1 MYDKHAEINLL
12 NHQALF
18 NVEVDEIFI
27 SYFQFIWEKSIHNM
41 LNKCKRIRSLDVST
55 VSLFEYNLF
64 FINFDVLTKRKK
76 N

>member
-27 SYFQFIWEKSIHNM
+27 SYFQFI
-41 LNKCKRIRSLDVST
+41 
-55 VSLFEYNLF
+55 
-64 FINFDVLTKRKK
+64 
-76 N
+76 